1 MGICRYHH
9 GGETYVLHQTKEEHG
24 QTAQVRRELQSTA
37 SHVATTKLL
46 LVSLQQ
52 LNDLGLDCIS
62 GSIEA

>member
-1 MGICRYHH
+1 MCLVEYTH
-9 GGETYVLHQTKEEHG
+9 VLHQTKEEHR

-52 LNDLGLDCIS
+52 LNDLGLNRIS
-62 GSIEA
+62 GGVET